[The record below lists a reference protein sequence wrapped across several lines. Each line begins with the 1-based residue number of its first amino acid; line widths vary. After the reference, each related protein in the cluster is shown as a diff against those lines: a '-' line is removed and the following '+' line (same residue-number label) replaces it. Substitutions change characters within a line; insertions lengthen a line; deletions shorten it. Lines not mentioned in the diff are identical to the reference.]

1 METVSAYEAR
11 VKFGNLLNRVYYG
24 GTSFIIERYGTP
36 LANLV
41 PPAAETKKKRTKE
54 KSKAKTK
61 KRKES
66 AMDKLMKFA
75 GIWVDEDTE
84 RMKREIRAW
93 RNIPERVMSSLDLT
107 K

>member
-75 GIWVDEDTE
+75 GILNDEDAE
-84 RMKREIRAW
+84 VYMKVYKESRSEMPKEIPAF
-93 RNIPERVMSSLDLT
+93 EF
-107 K
+107 KG